1 MKLKLK
7 LKKKKTV
14 HFSENI
20 VSEYIDNI
28 VDDKEYNEIKNYKT
42 CNNNIDYINGRLRK
56 KIKKLKKYIIKN
68 RIYFLYNLFDDNIY
82 DIDLILDCY
91 DDIFH

>member
-1 MKLKLK
+1 MDFN
-7 LKKKKTV
+7 KKKV
-14 HFSENI
+14 HFSEEI
-20 VSEYIDNI
+20 VSEYIYNI